1 MTIIKILEFGI
12 GYFIGF
18 GIGFFIFGNLIS
30 YLNWKQWEDIN
41 KRD

>member
-1 MTIIKILEFGI
+1 MTLLEILGFGI

-30 YLNWKQWEDIN
+30 YLNWKQWED
-41 KRD
+41 